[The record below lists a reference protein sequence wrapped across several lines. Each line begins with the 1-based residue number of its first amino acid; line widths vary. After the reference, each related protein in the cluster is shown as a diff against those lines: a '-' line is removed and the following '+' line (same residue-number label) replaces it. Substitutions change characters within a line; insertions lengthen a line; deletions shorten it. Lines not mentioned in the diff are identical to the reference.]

1 MPGDPELF
9 VFIPDVWMM
18 DDIAFSGLKIDSA
31 APDDAVDFLSALRL
45 TSGRSA
51 LSPKI
56 PKAAIRSASAQLV
69 QT

>member
-31 APDDAVDFLSALRL
+31 APDDAVDFCLLCALMSA
-45 TSGRSA
+45 
-51 LSPKI
+51 I
-56 PKAAIRSASAQLV
+56 
-69 QT
+69 